1 MCGSNAFRQRR
12 VLLTADREAAIRL
25 DVEDALRASPKERM
39 RAAVELL
46 DTVYDLWRRRGL
58 GDERGL
64 CRFPNRV
71 QERKP
76 GLVGR

>member
-1 MCGSNAFRQRR
+1 MCGSNDSRQRR
-12 VLLTADREAAIRL
+12 VLLTADREAAVRR
-25 DVEDALRASPKERM
+25 DVEDALRASPEERM

-64 CRFPNRV
+64 CRFPSCV
-71 QERKP
+71 QERRP
-76 GLVGR
+76 GLAGR